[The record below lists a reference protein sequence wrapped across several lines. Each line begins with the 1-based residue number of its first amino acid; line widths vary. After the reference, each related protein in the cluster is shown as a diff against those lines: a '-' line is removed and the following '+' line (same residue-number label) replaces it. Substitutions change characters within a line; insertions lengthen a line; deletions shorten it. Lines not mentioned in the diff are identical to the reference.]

1 MDAPVIGAAAAFPV
15 APDIRHQYIITFLQ
29 IDPGIRDAHGPV
41 LIQPM
46 EQDDGIVASCWI
58 FDIRALEPGPVFGM
72 DLYPLPAVFPF
83 QAMDGIQ
90 IVPMIFD
97 GQQFVPGL
105 GEQLLVSRIP
115 SIDTCSKKQQQGQE
129 NQVFDEVPKESHSFF
144 LPFFDA
150 YNTEYTS

>member
-1 MDAPVIGAAAAFPV
+1 
-15 APDIRHQYIITFLQ
+15 
-29 IDPGIRDAHGPV
+29 
-41 LIQPM
+41 
-46 EQDDGIVASCWI
+46 
-58 FDIRALEPGPVFGM
+58 
-72 DLYPLPAVFPF
+72 
-83 QAMDGIQ
+83 MDGIQ